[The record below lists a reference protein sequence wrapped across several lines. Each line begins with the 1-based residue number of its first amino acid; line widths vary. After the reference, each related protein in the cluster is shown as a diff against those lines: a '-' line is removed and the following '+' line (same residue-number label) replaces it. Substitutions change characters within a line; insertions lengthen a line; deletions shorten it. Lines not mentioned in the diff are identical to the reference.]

1 MYKSQ
6 INYGENRSLEPKGSF
21 PTIAWKLDTKLP
33 IESNEML
40 IKVSI
45 INVNDASF
53 KQLRKETHD
62 NPSSIATK
70 IMSIVKMRGKLHN
83 PVTGTG
89 GTLYGTVDAIGCNH
103 PAYGKL
109 NIGTGISTLISTKFM
124 PLVINSIKSIN
135 LKTGQLEIDGY
146 AILSEK
152 CMYAIVPPD
161 IPIHVYQAI
170 ATDAGHC
177 YKSALNYKDSKY
189 TLVIG
194 AASNTGLL
202 SLFAIKEKIGSH
214 GKLIAITDSEDNLT
228 TIKEL
233 NVVDECYAID
243 MQDPLKAYYHLSKSL
258 KNKQIDYT
266 IDCETIP
273 GHETLSILLTHEDG
287 TIYFSDPAASVSEA
301 GLAAEGIGKDI
312 NLLYY
317 HGYINGH
324 IEFCENLLRKYPLL
338 KEVFTKRYSDNS
350 KLFLLSDTDGSSN
363 TMYKNLVI
371 NSPSMKEI
379 VNIIQHIAPYDTT
392 VLLTGSSGSGK
403 EVIANLIQQL
413 SARKSDKFIKIN
425 CAAISDSLFES
436 EFFGYESGA
445 FTGALKGGKA
455 GYFESANNGTLF
467 LDEIGE
473 LSLENQVKLLRVLQ
487 NNEVIRVGGNTPVKV
502 NVRIIAAT
510 NKNLF
515 DMVNQGTFRGD
526 LYYRLNVINLHLP
539 ALKNR
544 KEDIRPFIE
553 HFIDIYNRDFNMHKH
568 FSEKAIKLLTD
579 YEWPGNVREL
589 ENMVQRLMLY
599 TGTEHI
605 TETEVLNICQP
616 IKNQIQGNTSLD
628 KTTEHPDNATDTP
641 NDISE
646 EEAQYREAALHCKT
660 TREMAKYLNTS
671 QPTVVRRL
679 KKYNIKLK

>member
-1 MYKSQ
+1 MHKFLT
-6 INYGENRSLEPKGSF
+6 NYGENRSLEPKGSF
-21 PTIAWKLDTKLP
+21 PTLAWKLDTKLP
-33 IESNEML
+33 ITENEML
-40 IKVSI
+40 IRVGI

-62 NPSSIATK
+62 NPMSIANK
-70 IMSIVKMRGKLHN
+70 IISIVKMRGKLHN

-89 GTLYGTVDAIGCNH
+89 GTLYGTVNEIGRLH

-109 NIGTGISTLISTKFM
+109 KLGTGISTLISTKFT

-135 LKTGQLEIDGY
+135 MQTGQIEIDGY

-152 CMYAIVPPD
+152 CLYTIVPED
-161 IPIHVYQAI
+161 IPLHVYQAI
-170 ATDAGHC
+170 ATEAGHC
-177 YKSALNYKDSKY
+177 YKSALNCKNSKN

-202 SLFAIKEKIGSH
+202 SLFAIKEKIGTK
-214 GKLIAITDSEDNLT
+214 GKLIAITDTPESEELIKNLN
-228 TIKEL
+228 IV
-233 NVVDECYAID
+233 NECYTAD
-243 MQDPLKAYYHLSKSL
+243 MQNPLSAYYKLSKFL
-258 KNKQIDYT
+258 NGKNIDYT
-266 IDCETIP
+266 VDCETIP
-273 GHETLSILLTHEDG
+273 GHETLSILLTQEHG
-287 TIYFSDPAASVSEA
+287 TIYFSDPATSVSEA
-301 GLAAEGIGKDI
+301 GLAAEGIGKDL

-324 IEFCENLLRKYPLL
+324 MEFCENLIRKYPSL
-338 KEVFTKRYSDNS
+338 KETFTEKYSDSS
-350 KLFLLSDTDGSSN
+350 KTFILSDTDNSDN

-379 VNIIQHIAPYDTT
+379 VNIIQHVAPYDTT
-392 VLLTGSSGSGK
+392 VLITGSSGSGK

-413 SARKSDKFIKIN
+413 SSRKSDKFIKIN

-487 NNEVIRVGGNTPVKV
+487 NNEVMRVGGNTPIKV

-526 LYYRLNVINLHLP
+526 LYYRLNVVNLHLP

-553 HFIDIYNRDFNMHKH
+553 HFIDIYNTNFNMHKH
-568 FSEKAIKLLTD
+568 FSQSAIDLLTN

-599 TGTEHI
+599 TGSEHI
-605 TETEVLNICQP
+605 TEDEVLSFCQP
-616 IKNQIQGNTSLD
+616 IRNQLQNKDDTVSQDFAFNTD
-628 KTTEHPDNATDTP
+628 DNSAVS
-641 NDISE
+641 SE
-646 EEAQYREAALHCKT
+646 EAAYKEAACHCRT
-660 TREMAKYLNTS
+660 TREMAKYLNVS